1 MGIFASKDK
10 KGDNRKRPVD
20 QSNQM
25 TQLDKSKLEVKRGK
39 NRISKFSKKLEQ
51 QIVKLDQDARNYVKS
66 GNKKKALY
74 TLRLKKLKIKSLDD
88 VEQKK

>member
-25 TQLDKSKLEVKRGK
+25 TQLDKSKLSE
-39 NRISKFSKKLEQ
+39 
-51 QIVKLDQDARNYVKS
+51 
-66 GNKKKALY
+66 
-74 TLRLKKLKIKSLDD
+74 TW
-88 VEQKK
+88 